1 MNRAHRMSGLNRLV
15 VSFVLAVLV
24 LPGVAGCGSGG
35 GEVASP
41 TPADTPTLPPSEHRC
56 GDGVCDGPE
65 NVENCPEDCAPV
77 ATPSPTPTRETGPQ
91 PPGGG
96 EATPTPRNVP
106 GVAATPPP
114 DEEPPPRTEE
124 WEGNVDFTCEV
135 GGESGTYSWRAYIDY
150 EFSVAPDGSIIG
162 SGTGEFTDN
171 SCTISCGSCE
181 FIELGPISAQVSGSR
196 EGEYFHLSIIPSA
209 EMVARHV
216 CNGVVDVPLMQL
228 LACVSVPTGP
238 TDFTIEA
245 RDNAWVEWQGTIEG
259 IGGSITGI
267 GVSAVYPK

>member
-1 MNRAHRMSGLNRLV
+1 MNRANRMNRLV
-15 VSFVLAVLV
+15 VLVVLFVVL
-24 LPGVAGCGSGG
+24 LPVVAGCADGGS
-35 GEVASP
+35 EVASP
-41 TPADTPTLPPSEHRC
+41 TPTNTPTPPPSEHRC

-65 NVENCPEDCAPV
+65 NSQNCPEDCAPV
-77 ATPSPTPTRETGPQ
+77 ATPSPHDGEGGEPQ
-91 PPGGG
+91 PPAGAPGG
-96 EATPTPRNVP
+96 P
-106 GVAATPPP
+106 AASPPP
-114 DEEPPPRTEE
+114 DETPQPTRSAEQ

-135 GGESGTYSWRAYIDY
+135 GGESGTYFWRAYIDF
-150 EFSVAPDGSIIG
+150 EFTVAPDGSVTG
-162 SGTGEFTDN
+162 SGAGEFTDN
-171 SCTISCGSCE
+171 SCATSCGSCE

-216 CNGVVDVPLMQL
+216 CDRVWEVPLMQL

-259 IGGSITGI
+259 IGGGITGV